1 MELEYNKT
9 AGASRHRQKIICAA
23 KRVFYVKGYKKAT
36 IKDIAREAGIRSEV
50 IYQLFRNKQELYA
63 SLSMSTLQY
72 LNIRLSDLSSRRQ
85 EHSLEGKMAAVKD
98 AFCNIYEF
106 ESHGLKW
113 ISRAP
118 MGKAF
123 RSLSPELAAQVDRQ
137 HSRLIQHLADIFYD
151 TAQGTI
157 RPKLSSKDLAVEVL
171 GKFFGIIQ
179 QEPDPQSTS
188 GKYYHSKVETKLE
201 TAFNLIVR
209 RLNNCEV
216 QHE

>member
-1 MELEYNKT
+1 MEIEYKKS
-9 AGASRHRQKIICAA
+9 AGASVHRQRIICAA

-36 IKDIAREAGIRSEV
+36 IDDIAREADIRPEV
-50 IYQLFRNKQELYA
+50 IYRFFRNKQELYA
-63 SLSMSTLQY
+63 SLSMSTLH
-72 LNIRLSDLSSRRQ
+72 R
-85 EHSLEGKMAAVKD
+85 
-98 AFCNIYEF
+98 
-106 ESHGLKW
+106 
-113 ISRAP
+113 
-118 MGKAF
+118 
-123 RSLSPELAAQVDRQ
+123 
-137 HSRLIQHLADIFYD
+137 RLIQHLADIFYD

-188 GKYYHSKVETKLE
+188 GKYYQNHVETKLE

-216 QHE
+216 KHE